1 MQRWSPGGPAPG
13 TKPAPSAHRGVTEK
27 RGDLRRRVLL
37 PAIIA
42 YAKGMHHFE
51 CAIRDLS
58 AGGARIAVPRS
69 AQFPSSFYL
78 IHIREGQAYE
88 ARQIRRTGTEV
99 GLQLI
104 RPIDLADPAFAF
116 LGRLLPRRI

>member
-1 MQRWSPGGPAPG
+1 MQRWIPGGPAPG
-13 TKPAPSAHRGVTEK
+13 AMPAPSAHRRGTEK
-27 RGDLRRRVLL
+27 RAAGRRRVLL

-58 AGGARIAVPRS
+58 DGGARIAVPRS

-78 IHIREGQAYE
+78 IHVRERQAYE
-88 ARQIRRTGTEV
+88 ARLVRRLGTEV

-104 RPIDLADPAFAF
+104 RAIDLADPDFAF
-116 LGRLLPRRI
+116 LGRLLPRRL